1 MAGRQYWRE
10 SFLFNLVPYGAFSKN
25 QKHED
30 ARHRDGRAPP
40 RPEKRKRPPGF
51 ETKPGGPEKKTGGAL
66 LSHAPG
72 RSTIAAGALN
82 VRVREGNG
90 CDSPAKATGQKRRHR
105 KRRKKRTKAAEG
117 AQGRARTAR
126 RAMKVLVLRPR
137 PRRAAAWR
145 GAERASRTAYQN
157 RSAETLAGLAHPACP
172 PGRLPGAFS
181 VLAHGEK

>member
-1 MAGRQYWRE
+1 MV
-10 SFLFNLVPYGAFSKN
+10 LF
-25 QKHED
+25 QKIKSMKTRGTETRGLRP
-30 ARHRDGRAPP
+30 AR
-40 RPEKRKRPPGF
+40 KRKRPPGF

-90 CDSPAKATGQKRRHR
+90 CDSPAKATGQRERHR
-105 KRRKKRTKAAEG
+105 KAKGSKTKAAEG

-126 RAMKVLVLRPR
+126 RAMLSFFVFAPG
-137 PRRAAAWR
+137 RAASAAWR

-157 RSAETLAGLAHPACP
+157 RSAETLAGLAHPACR

>member
-1 MAGRQYWRE
+1 METRGLRA
-10 SFLFNLVPYGAFSKN
+10 
-25 QKHED
+25 
-30 ARHRDGRAPP
+30 AR
-40 RPEKRKRPPGF
+40 KKKRPPASRGGWG
-51 ETKPGGPEKKTGGAL
+51 PGRKAGGSL

-90 CDSPAKATGQKRRHR
+90 CDSPAKATGHKINNWKRRR
-105 KRRKKRTKAAEG
+105 GTDEGVPQKGRRG
-117 AQGRARTAR
+117 APGRRVAHLLSSVFAPGRAAS
-126 RAMKVLVLRPR
+126 
-137 PRRAAAWR
+137 AAWR

-157 RSAETLAGLAHPACP
+157 RSAETLAGLAHPACR

>member
-1 MAGRQYWRE
+1 MGDAFFCVAWRC
-10 SFLFNLVPYGAFSKN
+10 YGS
-25 QKHED
+25 
-30 ARHRDGRAPP
+30 ARSGTEKKPP
-40 RPEKRKRPPGF
+40 ASLEA
-51 ETKPGGPEKKTGGAL
+51 GGPEKKTGGAL

-105 KRRKKRTKAAEG
+105 KRRKNRTKASQKGRRG
-117 AQGRARTAR
+117 APGRRVAQY
-126 RAMKVLVLRPR
+126 VLILRPR
-137 PRRAAAWR
+137 PRRVAAWR

-157 RSAETLAGLAHPACP
+157 RSAETLAGLAHPACR